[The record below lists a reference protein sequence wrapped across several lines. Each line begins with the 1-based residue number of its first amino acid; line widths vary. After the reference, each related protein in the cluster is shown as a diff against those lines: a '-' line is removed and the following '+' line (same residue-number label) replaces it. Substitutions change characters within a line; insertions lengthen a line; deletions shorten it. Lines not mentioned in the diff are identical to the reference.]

1 MDQILS
7 FKNVGATFCDV
18 PVVHDVSFTLARG
31 EILCIIGES
40 GSGKTTLLRAA
51 MGLLPPGVPTGE
63 IIFRGQNLLTL
74 PEREL
79 RKIRGAKIGIVFQDS
94 GSFFCPVRP
103 VAEQIFESLAAHE
116 QISRSAA
123 KEKSLEL
130 FEKLNFDE
138 GSRVLDCYPFELSG
152 GMAQRVGIA
161 AALLPEPEILLAD
174 EPTSALDPV
183 AGKKVLREIL
193 ASRELFD
200 TAIVLVT
207 HDIAVARD
215 VADKILVLDR
225 GRVAEYGPAGEIL
238 REVRSAAAKK
248 LLAAE
253 PVLRR
258 P

>member
-1 MDQILS
+1 MEEILS
-7 FKNVGATFCDV
+7 FKNVCANFGDV
-18 PVVHDVSFTLARG
+18 PVVRGVSFALARS
-31 EILCIIGES
+31 EILCVIGES

-51 MGLLPPGVPTGE
+51 MGLLPKGVASGE
-63 IIFRGQNLLTL
+63 IIFRGQNLLDL

-94 GSFFCPVRP
+94 GAFFCPVRR
-103 VAEQIFESLAAHE
+103 VDEQIFESLAAHG
-116 QISRSAA
+116 QISREAA
-123 KEKSLEL
+123 RERTLET

-161 AALLPEPEILLAD
+161 AALMPKPEILLAD

-193 ASRELFD
+193 ASRDMLG
-200 TAIVLVT
+200 TSVVLVT
-207 HDIAVARD
+207 HDIAVART
-215 VADKILVLDR
+215 VADRILVLNR
-225 GRVAEYGPAGEIL
+225 GQVAECAPASEIL
-238 REVRSAAAKK
+238 RAPRSAAAKK

-253 PVLRR
+253 PYLRR